1 MSAVGPQV
9 HADSAHVVA
18 DCFEFMN
25 PDEDDYQHEYILN
38 AIRASGFHRALVQR
52 LPASD
57 GAVHVS
63 HARLLSVMILHGYLH
78 PWNKKGWTYAQIAED
93 LGGVCLKSLLL
104 QSLQRTTDDLEYWCE
119 RLHCLQT
126 ILYMT
131 SGLSSSPYFVS
142 RKRFFADPNVRVM
155 LRRDCHPASPCADRR
170 RRFYK
175 NGLFDVLLQRVGKL
189 DYRYNEDCFFVLE
202 MLFATCPESRRAVLT
217 ACLPMLAATWICFT
231 SLIRIGGGRWQIIFN
246 TCLQSNPCLFFLVC
260 PRMRTFVATDNA
272 SIPAQHCAEMFALNH
287 MHTSRVR

>member
-1 MSAVGPQV
+1 MFWGSAHGPRIGPQALRLLQMSAVGPQV

-93 LGGVCLKSLLL
+93 LGGVCLESLLL
-104 QSLQRTTDDLEYWCE
+104 KSLQRTSDDLEYWCE
-119 RLHCLQT
+119 RVHCLQT

-175 NGLFDVLLQRVGKL
+175 SGWFDVLLQRVGKL

-202 MLFATCPESRRAVLT
+202 MLFATCPESRRAVFDGVF
-217 ACLPMLAATWICFT
+217 ANA
-231 SLIRIGGGRWQIIFN
+231 GGN
-246 TCLQSNPCLFFLVC
+246 MDLFYKL
-260 PRMRTFVATDNA
+260 D
-272 SIPAQHCAEMFALNH
+272 
-287 MHTSRVR
+287 